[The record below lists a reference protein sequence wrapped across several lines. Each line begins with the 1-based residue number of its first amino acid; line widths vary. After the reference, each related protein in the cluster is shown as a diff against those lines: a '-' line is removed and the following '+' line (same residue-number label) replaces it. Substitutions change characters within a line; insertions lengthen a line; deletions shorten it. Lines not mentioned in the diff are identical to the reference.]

1 MAAPARGDASDDA
14 SSGQASAGAFFYPE
28 TCHPNLISRRRA
40 LAAGVAVVGAS
51 LAPRAARAADNGEAI
66 VRQWA
71 TSPDDPWA
79 VCHGVRA
86 MGRDFKMKSGQK
98 AVDWLLETHL
108 ATVAVNGRTLLA
120 FPLAVESHPNMFLKT
135 MLEAGVP
142 VDYGFSHQKKTRT
155 LGEVVDDAH
164 ALFRPSQVMGQPN
177 ALPWSII
184 AFARTTSPMR
194 ATWTNAWGES
204 VDFDAVVDD
213 ALRLMEQASA
223 PLAQAM
229 RDNRAESTR
238 APVHGFTCGGAH
250 MLYALLTAAQTGFA
264 GTQRHDRIRVQSDVM
279 LWRLRADIALIER
292 FYKERAAQPGAYWFE
307 LDAKVKLLGH
317 GEECLA
323 FAVRRGVVKLSDPQQ
338 KQRREAVLALKK
350 LIADM
355 EGKNV
360 ADARAI
366 NKELF
371 RQLVGDT
378 CHARRGLT
386 LA

>member
-1 MAAPARGDASDDA
+1 M
-14 SSGQASAGAFFYPE
+14 
-28 TCHPNLISRRRA
+28 I
-40 LAAGVAVVGAS
+40 
-51 LAPRAARAADNGEAI
+51 
-66 VRQWA
+66 
-71 TSPDDPWA
+71 
-79 VCHGVRA
+79 
-86 MGRDFKMKSGQK
+86 
-98 AVDWLLETHL
+98 
-108 ATVAVNGRTLLA
+108 
-120 FPLAVESHPNMFLKT
+120 
-135 MLEAGVP
+135 EAGVP
-142 VDYGFSHQKKTRT
+142 LDHRFTHQKETRT
-155 LGEVVDDAH
+155 LGDVVDDAH
-164 ALFRPSQVMGQPN
+164 ALFRPSQVIGQPN
-177 ALPWSII
+177 AVPWSII

-229 RDNRAESTR
+229 REDRPESTR

-264 GTQRHDRIRVQSDVM
+264 GKERHDRIRFQSDLM
-279 LWRLRADIALIER
+279 LWRMRADRALIER

-323 FAVRRGVVKLSDPQQ
+323 FAARRGVVKLSEPQQ
-338 KQRREAVLALKK
+338 KQRREAVVALKK
-350 LIADM
+350 MIADM
-355 EGKNV
+355 EARNL
-360 ADARAI
+360 ADAREI
-366 NKELF
+366 NVELF